1 MWRAATV
8 GATTIVARPTI
19 ELQGEGL
26 PMFNSYRL
34 MPISPRG
41 RVLALIVKRS
51 RGRHATPRQSRL
63 LAQRQSIGLQ
73 NRGRGFDSPAACQS
87 EISPPHGGL
96 FSYRAA
102 RGGGFSMPARAK
114 TTRRTAV
121 TAVAGKLR
129 HMVPT
134 VMRDQVPYDPARP
147 GRDPSKHSVSG
158 SQGAAKSETGTEVKA
173 GKASRDIL
181 TSYSWPPCW

>member
-1 MWRAATV
+1 MRRKRASWSHGSSYSSSFRRNTAHRPRKGPFSCRSRPVGGRWRSTQSAW
-8 GATTIVARPTI
+8 
-19 ELQGEGL
+19 
-26 PMFNSYRL
+26 
-34 MPISPRG
+34 
-41 RVLALIVKRS
+41 
-51 RGRHATPRQSRL
+51 RGRHATPRRTRL

-87 EISPPHGGL
+87 GNRPPHGGL